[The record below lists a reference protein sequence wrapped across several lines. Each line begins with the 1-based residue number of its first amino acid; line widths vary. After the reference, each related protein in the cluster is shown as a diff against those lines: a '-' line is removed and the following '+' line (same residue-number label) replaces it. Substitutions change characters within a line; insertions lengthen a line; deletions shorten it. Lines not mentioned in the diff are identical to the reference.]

1 MDSSF
6 KKSLK
11 HLYSLP
17 CNLTSGNL
25 KKIIQTIENTLCRKI
40 PITAIVL
47 CGIRKEVNVE
57 SWRLSPL
64 FKDSKKLMETR
75 KEQSELEKNQG
86 RDVRDIV
93 KEVGNGECK

>member
-1 MDSSF
+1 M

-25 KKIIQTIENTLCRKI
+25 KKIIQTIENTLGRKI

-47 CGIRKEVNVE
+47 CGIRKVNVG
-57 SWRLSPL
+57 SWRISPL
-64 FKDSKKLMETR
+64 FKGSKKLMETR

-93 KEVGNGECK
+93 EEVGNGEYK